1 MIDTSSAAWAD
12 LKNRLLFVL
21 FAILVFRMGSH
32 VPVPGV
38 DLVKLTDF
46 FDQQSTGI
54 LGLFNMFSGGAFSR
68 LTLFALGIMPYIS
81 ASIVMQLLSLTMPSL
96 ERLRKEDGDAGRQK
110 ISQYTRYGALGLAL
124 AEGIALC
131 TWLISGGYTF
141 YVGMEFYLIGT
152 LTLATGTMFLMWLGE
167 QITERGVGNGISLII
182 FLGIIARL
190 PEAAD
195 QMLLQVKQGEMLG
208 IVFISII
215 AFALIVVAAIVAIER
230 AQRQITIQQPK
241 RQQGNRMTAAQSSKL
256 PLKINMAGVLPPIF
270 AIGAI
275 LFPAT
280 IARWLGQTETFSFFS
295 NVSYVLSPGQPMYF
309 LLYCSA
315 ILFFAFFWTS
325 LMFNPTEMADNLK
338 RSGALVPGIRP
349 GAQTASYIDSVMTRL
364 TLVGASYLCIIAL
377 MPEIMILTWNVPF
390 QFGGTSLLIVVVV
403 VMDFIG
409 QVQNHLLVD
418 QYQFSSKSNKRGSSK
433 LALLR

>member
-1 MIDTSSAAWAD
+1 M
-12 LKNRLLFVL
+12 FVF
-21 FAILVFRMGSH
+21 FAIVVFRLGSH

-38 DLVKLTDF
+38 DLVKLTEF
-46 FDQQSTGI
+46 FDQQQMGV

-81 ASIVMQLLSLTMPSL
+81 ASIVMQLLSLTLPSL
-96 ERLRKEDGDAGRQK
+96 EQLRKEEGDAGRQK
-110 ISQYTRYGALGLAL
+110 ISQYTRYGALAL
-124 AEGIALC
+124 SIGEGFALC
-131 TWLISGGYTF
+131 TWLISGDYTF
-141 YVGMEFYLIGT
+141 YTGAEFYLIGV
-152 LTLATGTMFLMWLGE
+152 LTLSTGTMFLMWLGE
-167 QITERGVGNGISLII
+167 QITEKGVGNGISLII
-182 FLGIIARL
+182 FLGIISRL

-195 QMLLQVKQGEMLG
+195 QMLLQVKQGQMLT
-208 IVFISII
+208 IVFLLVI
-215 AFALIVVAAIVAIER
+215 AFVLSVVAAVVLMER

-241 RQQGNRMTAAQSSKL
+241 RQQGNRMMSSQTSKL

-270 AIGAI
+270 AIGFI

-280 IARWLGQTETFSFFS
+280 VARWLGQTETFSFFS
-295 NVSYVLSPGQPMYF
+295 QVSYVISPGQPLYF

-315 ILFFAFFWTS
+315 ILFFAYFWTS

-349 GAQTASYIDSVMTRL
+349 GAQTASYIDGVMSRL
-364 TLVGASYLCIIAL
+364 TLVGAAYLCVIAL
-377 MPEIMILTWNVPF
+377 LPEILILTWNVPF

-409 QVQNHLLVD
+409 QIQNHLLVD
-418 QYQFSSKSNKRGSSK
+418 QYQFSGKKKGRQDAK

>member
-1 MIDTSSAAWAD
+1 M
-12 LKNRLLFVL
+12 
-21 FAILVFRMGSH
+21 
-32 VPVPGV
+32 
-38 DLVKLTDF
+38 
-46 FDQQSTGI
+46 
-54 LGLFNMFSGGAFSR
+54 
-68 LTLFALGIMPYIS
+68 
-81 ASIVMQLLSLTMPSL
+81 
-96 ERLRKEDGDAGRQK
+96 
-110 ISQYTRYGALGLAL
+110 
-124 AEGIALC
+124 ALC
-131 TWLISGGYTF
+131 TWLISGDYTY
-141 YVGMEFYLIGT
+141 YVGWEFYLIGT

-195 QMLLQVKQGEMLG
+195 QMLLQVKQGQMLT
-208 IVFISII
+208 IVFVSII
-215 AFALIVVAAIVAIER
+215 VFSLLVVAAVVAMER

-241 RQQGNRMTAAQSSKL
+241 RQHGNRMSAAQSSKL

-280 IARWLGQTETFSFFS
+280 IARWLGQSETFSFFS
-295 NVSYVLSPGQPMYF
+295 NVSYVLSPGQPLYF

-325 LMFNPTEMADNLK
+325 LMFNPTEIADNIK

-349 GAQTASYIDSVMTRL
+349 GYQTANYIDSVMTRL
-364 TLVGASYLCIIAL
+364 TLIGAIYLCVIAL
-377 MPEIMILTWNVPF
+377 MPEIMILTWKVPF

-403 VMDFIG
+403 VMDFIT
-409 QVQNHLLVD
+409 QVQNHLLVE
-418 QYQFSSKSNKRGSSK
+418 QYEFSGKKGNRRSGSK